1 MKAEY
6 HAQVGVLRDKEI
18 DFIATKNSKT
28 LYIQV
33 AFNLETKATFD
44 REFNNLLTLK
54 NNNPKSIIT
63 MYELPYSE
71 KEGIQFVPAWELSD
85 YLEKV

>member
-1 MKAEY
+1 M
-6 HAQVGVLRDKEI
+6 RDKEI
-18 DFIATKNSKT
+18 DFIATKNSKK

-63 MYELPYSE
+63 MDELLYSE
-71 KEGIQFVPAWELSD
+71 IEGIQFVPTWKLGD

>member
-1 MKAEY
+1 M
-6 HAQVGVLRDKEI
+6 RDKEI
-18 DFIATKNSKT
+18 DFIATKNSKK